1 MAKNEFQYV
10 PEKSLKDKIAYPFT
24 VAWTAI
30 KNFFYDISVILA
42 TYFRKIFGADKRSN
56 ETKTRSRKIGETI
69 FVWAVLLYPLIQ
81 FTICYLGVNLN
92 SILLSFKE
100 YKLVDLEGGGVEYQ
114 WLWLNSERFFEN
126 FAQFFKEIA
135 EEENMA
141 LYMKNSIIQYL
152 VCLLIGMPLNIIF
165 AYVIYKK
172 IPASGFFQVILYLPQ
187 MVSNVV
193 VSMMFSK
200 FLGETFPNI
209 CEYAFGISDVPKDL
223 LTHPDTAFTVNLFYI
238 VWVGF
243 GSQLILY
250 SGAMSRIPDS
260 LIEFGELEG
269 INLMKEF
276 WYVVVPMIYST
287 ITVFLVTGI
296 AGIFS
301 GQMALYNFYAAG
313 APVTARTIGYHFY
326 IMVLGQGASSMADYP
341 YASASGLIFTAIVA
355 PITLVGRHLL
365 EKYGPDVEF

>member
-1 MAKNEFQYV
+1 
-10 PEKSLKDKIAYPFT
+10 
-24 VAWTAI
+24 
-30 KNFFYDISVILA
+30 
-42 TYFRKIFGADKRSN
+42 
-56 ETKTRSRKIGETI
+56 
-69 FVWAVLLYPLIQ
+69 
-81 FTICYLGVNLN
+81 
-92 SILLSFKE
+92 LLSFKE
-100 YKLVDLEGGGVEYQ
+100 YVLVDLPDGNVKYE
-114 WLWLNSERFFEN
+114 WLWLNGERFFEN
-126 FAQFFKEIA
+126 FAMFIKDIA
-135 EEENMA
+135 EEENMSI
-141 LYMKNSIIQYL
+141 LMKNSIIQYL

-165 AYVIYKK
+165 AYIIYKK

-187 MVSNVV
+187 MVSSVV

-200 FLGETFPNI
+200 FLGETFPNL
-209 CEYAFGISDVPKDL
+209 CKYMFGIEGVPKDL

-276 WYVVVPMIYST
+276 WYVVVPMVYIT

-296 AGIFS
+296 AGIFTS
-301 GQMALYNFYAAG
+301 QLALYNFYAG
-313 APVTARTIGYHFY
+313 SAPLEAKTLGYHFY
-326 IMVLGQGASSMADYP
+326 VMVIGQGAQTMQDYP
-341 YASASGLIFTAIVA
+341 YASAAGVMFTIIVA

-365 EKYGPDVEF
+365 EKYGPTVEF